1 MNWIGPAILGFIG
14 YVFIAFL
21 YWALVGACGGFR
33 DDVSEEISI
42 AKVVFWPITIPS
54 FLVALTIRL
63 IWEFIKFLGRAV
75 KGLGMFFKY
84 NVWDILRCDL

>member
-33 DDVSEEISI
+33 DDVSEEVSI
-42 AKVVFWPITIPS
+42 AKVVFWPITIPT
-54 FLVALTIRL
+54 FLVALAIRL
-63 IWEFIKFLGRAV
+63 MWEFIKFLGRAV
-75 KGLGMFFKY
+75 KGLGMFFRH
-84 NVWDILRCDL
+84 NVWDIISCDL